1 MSVLGDKLKRYNEA
15 VSRRSCE
22 IEIEGETVVLYGK
35 PLTGRDI
42 DWLTGKHKNFMHS
55 PTANAIADIII
66 KKAETED
73 GDPAFDVGDKP
84 VLRGLP
90 LGLLTRIRAE
100 LFEDDEDM
108 SDERVEDDEKN

>member
-1 MSVLGDKLKRYNEA
+1 MSAFGDKLKRYNET

-22 IEIEGETVVLYGK
+22 IDLEGETIVLYGK

-42 DWLTGKHKNFMHS
+42 DWLTGKHKKFMEN

-66 KKAETED
+66 HKAENKD
-73 GDPAFDVGDKP
+73 GDKAFDVGDKP

-90 LGLLTRIRAE
+90 LTLLTRIRAE

-108 SDERVEDDEKN
+108 SDDRVEDDEKN